1 MSKGLLLSLVT
12 VLLWAVESVFSRY
25 AVSEWQVQPFVFTGV
40 ALLVGSVA
48 MMLVGGRARSGG
60 SRAWDRQTLAF
71 SIFEV
76 LIFLFF
82 VFLVGQV
89 SATEANFLN
98 RISIPLVLVAGW
110 LVFSR
115 RPLPLDAPGIGLV
128 LIGVVLLVSALE
140 DSVRWPALGLSVLI
154 GLCQVGRT
162 MAAETHPGFGRA
174 VSVADRC
181 YVTGQVLAVTC
192 VVFLLL
198 SLALSSARHAFSG
211 SDVAGYWRMAPGF
224 SDFVHGPTL
233 LLAAVMGLTLVWSMT
248 YFYLYAS
255 RVARSEVFLA
265 VVALLP
271 FMTFLVEY
279 LAGRLGLVDISTVGL
294 ETLLPGGLI
303 VAGAVL
309 IIYARRRPGFRD

>member
-1 MSKGLLLSLVT
+1 MKKGLLLSLVT
-12 VLLWAVESVFSRY
+12 VFLWAVESVFSRY
-25 AVSEWQVQPFVFTGV
+25 AVTEWQVQPFVFTGV
-40 ALLVGSVA
+40 ALLVGAVA
-48 MMLVGGRARSGG
+48 MMLVAGRARGRRNG
-60 SRAWDRQTLAF
+60 AWDRQTLAF

-115 RPLPLDAPGIGLV
+115 RPLPLDGPGIGLV
-128 LIGVVLLVSALE
+128 LVGVVLLVSGLE
-140 DSVRWPALGLSVLI
+140 DSVRWPALGLSFLI

-162 MAAETHPGFGRA
+162 MAAETHKGFGRA
-174 VSVADRC
+174 VSIAERC
-181 YVTGQVLAVTC
+181 CVTGQVLAVTC
-192 VVFLLL
+192 VIFLLV
-198 SLALSSARHAFSG
+198 SLALASVRHAFFG
-211 SDVAGYWRMAPGF
+211 ADVAGYWRMAPGF

-233 LLAAVMGLTLVWSMT
+233 LLAALMGITVVWSMT

-271 FMTFLVEY
+271 VMTFLVEY
-279 LAGRLGLVDISTVGL
+279 LAGRFGLVDISMVGL

-309 IIYARRRPGFRD
+309 IIYARRRPGFRV